1 MNREKKKLLELAI
14 NHYRLNSSSDIYNM
28 IEKQRAIN
36 LQNGKISDYFTH
48 LPKKKI
54 KDNTYIQIAGTE
66 CDDIILVSTG
76 DNSVFFNSLE
86 IKKGIRRMKVKKIFV
101 K

>member
-1 MNREKKKLLELAI
+1 MNKEKKKLLELAI
-14 NHYRLNSSSDIYNM
+14 NHYGLNSSSDVYNM
-28 IEKQRAIN
+28 IERQRATN
-36 LQNGKISDYFTH
+36 LQNGKTSDYFTH

-66 CDDIILVSTG
+66 CNDIVLVSTG
-76 DNSVFFNSLE
+76 DVGVFLNSFE